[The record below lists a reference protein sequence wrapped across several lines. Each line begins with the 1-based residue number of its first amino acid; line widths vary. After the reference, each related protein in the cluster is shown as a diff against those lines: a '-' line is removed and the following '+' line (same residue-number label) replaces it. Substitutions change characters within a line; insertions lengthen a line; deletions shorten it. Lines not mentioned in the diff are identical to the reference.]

1 MKNLVISLMLVL
13 IVQAVFAGSEKGVES
28 KKEPGFAPVEVKTM
42 VITGKV
48 IDQATGETLTGVKVS
63 IEGSDTK
70 VYTDFDGVFRFE
82 NVKPGEYDLTATL
95 VSYNQN
101 KVQKFNPVKDGA
113 HLEIKMQSTL

>member
-13 IVQAVFAGSEKGVES
+13 IVQAVFACSEKGVES

-101 KVQKFNPVKDGA
+101 KVPKFNPVKDGA